1 MSGVVAEVFG
11 AAFRPRTSGW
21 VRPRV
26 RPGPGYR
33 IGERSVVRLSR
44 AVARG
49 ARWWESL
56 HSGPTRMRSGRGG
69 AVVRRGFGRGS
80 AGARNQIRMGY
91 MPRRGCRC
99 TNLDR
104 FEILV
109 GRVSTGYVR
118 SCLKR
123 VACWGRQ
130 PGGAGRPVSPNIG
143 IFLRFA
149 KFPARSARFSS
160 VRTSSRGAA
169 LPKRRRKSRNIS
181 YLCPRSVPRRPCAC
195 RRFRQIRKGAT
206 DE

>member
-21 VRPRV
+21 VRPQV

-69 AVVRRGFGRGS
+69 VVVRRGFGRGS

-130 PGGAGRPVSPNIG
+130 PGGGRASG
-143 IFLRFA
+143 
-149 KFPARSARFSS
+149 FPKYRDF
-160 VRTSSRGAA
+160 
-169 LPKRRRKSRNIS
+169 PPICKIS
-181 YLCPRSVPRRPCAC
+181 GPQHPLLSGTDFVPRRCVAEAAAKVAEYFVPLSSERAKAPVCLPPFPPNPQ
-195 RRFRQIRKGAT
+195 RSDR
-206 DE
+206 